1 MTRISEFNATTHA
14 GEALHVVSM
23 ENHDADSAFALAFVA
38 DELPRVV
45 HWGRPLTQPRTLVS
59 AVDAL
64 RPQRGLR
71 RARRDHMAERAA
83 HAGRGMD
90 R

>member
-1 MTRISEFNATTHA
+1 MTQISEFNATTHT

-45 HWGRPLTQPRTLVS
+45 HWGRPSPS
-59 AVDAL
+59 
-64 RPQRGLR
+64 
-71 RARRDHMAERAA
+71 RARW
-83 HAGRGMD
+83 
-90 R
+90 